1 MFETKVTSHELKK
14 INRSK
19 VYQYIYEQHHS
30 TRPEIAHAL
39 QMSFPTVTQNLTVL
53 EECGLITKSG
63 FSESTGGRKAQ
74 RISCNPTAKIAIGLE
89 ILKEF
94 VLIAAVDLYGT
105 VLKETSVNLPFS
117 DSPNY
122 FQNVCRRV
130 NEFAGMLP
138 FPSSQILGIGIAMQ
152 GLVSEDGQTMTYG
165 KILECTGLKIDNFSR
180 YFDLPCIFIHD
191 SKASA
196 SAELWF
202 SKNVSNAIYLSL
214 NRNLG
219 GAVILNGEVQ
229 SENGSISGTFEHM
242 CVNPHGDLCY
252 CGKKGCLETYCSAHS
267 LRNHS
272 GETPERFFELLR
284 QNDAHILRIWHT
296 YLQYLSMA
304 ITNIRHVIDCDFIIG
319 GFLSTYFTDDDYQ
332 YLSELIEKNSSIQTK
347 TLHLIP
353 GQCGKQVTAIGAAL
367 HYIVPFLKSI

>member
-1 MFETKVTSHELKK
+1 
-14 INRSK
+14 
-19 VYQYIYEQHHS
+19 
-30 TRPEIAHAL
+30 
-39 QMSFPTVTQNLTVL
+39 
-53 EECGLITKSG
+53 
-63 FSESTGGRKAQ
+63 
-74 RISCNPTAKIAIGLE
+74 
-89 ILKEF
+89 
-94 VLIAAVDLYGT
+94 
-105 VLKETSVNLPFS
+105 
-117 DSPNY
+117 
-122 FQNVCRRV
+122 
-130 NEFAGMLP
+130 
-138 FPSSQILGIGIAMQ
+138 
-152 GLVSEDGQTMTYG
+152 MTYG

-304 ITNIRHVIDCDFIIG
+304 ITNIRHVID
-319 GFLSTYFTDDDYQ
+319 LS
-332 YLSELIEKNSSIQTK
+332 LIHI
-347 TLHLIP
+347 
-353 GQCGKQVTAIGAAL
+353 
-367 HYIVPFLKSI
+367 